1 MTHDMQYNKRTRV
14 RARVWTRAV
23 RRERE
28 RTRAARVGGQAR
40 G

>member
-1 MTHDMQYNKRTRV
+1 MTCNIIITERTRV
-14 RARVWTRAV
+14 GARVRTRAV